1 MVKLHPALVRATSLS
16 TSRQHRVLVVCSLIL
31 CCVPAKVR
39 AAPNQAPA
47 AASSGDL
54 PSDQDLDA
62 LLLAKKWN
70 DLAYSAVA
78 RQEPRIHC
86 PHAGLAA
93 VAARCVGGGSLLGF
107 IYAKDLWDIGE
118 AQKIDDPNKDLRLTA
133 GLITLYTYELIAID
147 GAKCADHSAPSHR
160 VDQLLMNN
168 APALAYLKA
177 QPQEFKDKMVD
188 LAIAMEKKTAP
199 LRKLDDLLCR
209 SGLEEMQAGIA
220 AGKTREVPTP
230 PGQVG
235 KTVEVDP
242 PADFAPRLL
251 TPQSYLPDQEKARAN
266 MKAILL
272 KLIQ

>member
-1 MVKLHPALVRATSLS
+1 MLKLHRALVMGVAI
-16 TSRQHRVLVVCSLIL
+16 CSLLIWSVSGNL
-31 CCVPAKVR
+31 G
-39 AAPNQAPA
+39 AAQNQAPVA
-47 AASSGDL
+47 APADL
-54 PSDQDLDA
+54 LSDQELDA

-70 DLAYSAVA
+70 
-78 RQEPRIHC
+78 E
-86 PHAGLAA
+86 LAA
-93 VAARCVGGGSLLGF
+93 ALSRAKSPDSVVRMLDWLHSRLDAGGGSLLGF

-118 AQKIDDPNKDLRLTA
+118 AQKLADPTKDLRITA

-177 QPQEFKDKMVD
+177 QPPELKNKVVD
-188 LAIAMEKKTAP
+188 LAIAMEKKTAS

-209 SGLEEMQAGIA
+209 GGLEEMQAGIA

-235 KTVEVDP
+235 KSVEVEP

-251 TPQSYLPDQEKARAN
+251 TPQSYLPDQERARAN

>member
-1 MVKLHPALVRATSLS
+1 MIWIAVACVLAGAAPAKLSAAQNQTPAATS
-16 TSRQHRVLVVCSLIL
+16 
-31 CCVPAKVR
+31 A
-39 AAPNQAPA
+39 
-47 AASSGDL
+47 DL

-62 LLLAKKWN
+62 LLLGKKWN
-70 DLAYSAVA
+70 ELATALSRAKSPESVA
-78 RQEPRIHC
+78 RKLDWLQSRLE
-86 PHAGLAA
+86 
-93 VAARCVGGGSLLGF
+93 VGGGSLLGF
-107 IYAKDLWDIGE
+107 IYSRDLWDIGE
-118 AQKIDDPNKDLRLTA
+118 AQKATDPNQDLRLTA

-177 QPQEFKDKMVD
+177 QPQELKNKIVD
-188 LAIAMEKKTAP
+188 LAIAMEKRTAS

-209 SGLEEMQAGIA
+209 SGLEEMQAGLA
-220 AGKTREVPTP
+220 AGKTRDVPTP

-235 KTVEVDP
+235 KSVEVQA

-251 TPQSYLPDQEKARAN
+251 TPQSYLPDQERARAN
-266 MKAILL
+266 MKATLL

>member
-1 MVKLHPALVRATSLS
+1 MFKLHPALV
-16 TSRQHRVLVVCSLIL
+16 VVVCSLIF
-31 CCVPAKVR
+31 CAGSADVG

-47 AASSGDL
+47 AASSAGL

-70 DLAYSAVA
+70 DLASALSRAKSPESVA
-78 RQEPRIHC
+78 RKLDWLQSRLE
-86 PHAGLAA
+86 
-93 VAARCVGGGSLLGF
+93 VGGGSLLGF
-107 IYAKDLWDIGE
+107 IYSKDLWDIGE
-118 AQKIDDPNKDLRLTA
+118 AQKVDDPNKDLRITA
-133 GLITLYTYELIAID
+133 GLITLYTYELIALD

-168 APALAYLKA
+168 APVLAYLKA
-177 QPQEFKDKMVD
+177 QPQELKNKVVD

-235 KTVEVDP
+235 KTVEVEA
-242 PADFAPRLL
+242 PADFAPRYL

-266 MKAILL
+266 MKATLL

>member
-1 MVKLHPALVRATSLS
+1 MSKAHAALAI
-16 TSRQHRVLVVCSLIL
+16 VVCVWSIVGCGISSNL
-31 CCVPAKVR
+31 R
-39 AAPNQAPA
+39 AAPNQKPA
-47 AASSGDL
+47 AASADL

-70 DLAYSAVA
+70 ELGAALSRAKSSESVVRMMDWLQS
-78 RQEPRIHC
+78 RID
-86 PHAGLAA
+86 A
-93 VAARCVGGGSLLGF
+93 GGGSLLGF
-107 IYAKDLWDIGE
+107 IYAKNLWDIGE
-118 AQKIDDPNKDLRLTA
+118 AQKIDDPDKDLRLTA

-177 QPQEFKDKMVD
+177 QPQELKAKIVD

-230 PGQVG
+230 SGQVG
-235 KTVEVDP
+235 KTIEVEP

-266 MKAILL
+266 MKATLL
-272 KLIQ
+272 KLVQ

>member
-1 MVKLHPALVRATSLS
+1 MLKPHLVLTTSIALAG
-16 TSRQHRVLVVCSLIL
+16 LVAGP
-31 CCVPAKVR
+31 VPAR
-39 AAPNQAPA
+39 LNAAPNQPPA
-47 AASSGDL
+47 AASSADL

-70 DLAYSAVA
+70 DLGSALSRAKIPESVA
-78 RQEPRIHC
+78 RKLDWLQSRLE
-86 PHAGLAA
+86 
-93 VAARCVGGGSLLGF
+93 VGGGSLLGF

-118 AQKIDDPNKDLRLTA
+118 AQKVNDPNQDLRLTA

-147 GAKCADHSAPSHR
+147 GAKCADHSAPGHR

-168 APALAYLKA
+168 APGLAYLKA
-177 QPQEFKDKMVD
+177 QPQALKDKIVD
-188 LAIAMEKKTAP
+188 LAIAMEKRTAP

-209 SGLEEMQAGIA
+209 SGLEEMQAGLA

-235 KTVEVDP
+235 KTVEVEP

-251 TPQSYLPDQEKARAN
+251 TPQSYLPDQERARAN
-266 MKAILL
+266 MKATLL

>member
-1 MVKLHPALVRATSLS
+1 MFKLHPALAMTV
-16 TSRQHRVLVVCSLIL
+16 VVCSLIL
-31 CCVPAKVR
+31 CAGAAGVSAGTKSGTCGIVR
-39 AAPNQAPA
+39 GLAVGPGPRCA
-47 AASSGDL
+47 AAGQEMERSWDG
-54 PSDQDLDA
+54 A
-62 LLLAKKWN
+62 L
-70 DLAYSAVA
+70 A
-78 RQEPRIHC
+78 RQRALKSVVRMMDWLQSRIN
-86 PHAGLAA
+86 A
-93 VAARCVGGGSLLGF
+93 GGGSLLGF
-107 IYAKDLWDIGE
+107 IYP
-118 AQKIDDPNKDLRLTA
+118 KISGTLVRLKRSTDRNKDLRITA

-177 QPQEFKDKMVD
+177 QPEEFKVKIVD
-188 LAIAMEKKTAP
+188 LAIAMEKGTAP

-235 KTVEVDP
+235 KTVEVQP

-266 MKAILL
+266 MKATLL

>member
-1 MVKLHPALVRATSLS
+1 MFKLHPALAIAVI
-16 TSRQHRVLVVCSLIL
+16 VCSLAI
-31 CCVPAKVR
+31 CAVPAKVIG
-39 AAPNQAPA
+39 AQNQAPA
-47 AASSGDL
+47 SAPADL
-54 PSDQDLDA
+54 PPDQDLDA

-70 DLAYSAVA
+70 DLASALSRAKSSDSIVRMLDWLRSRLDA
-78 RQEPRIHC
+78 
-86 PHAGLAA
+86 
-93 VAARCVGGGSLLGF
+93 GGGSLLGF

-118 AQKIDDPNKDLRLTA
+118 AQKGDDPNKDLRLTA

-177 QPQEFKDKMVD
+177 QPQELKDKVVD

-209 SGLEEMQAGIA
+209 SGLAEMQAGIA

-235 KTVEVDP
+235 KTIEVDP

-251 TPQSYLPDQEKARAN
+251 TPQSYLPDQERARAN
-266 MKAILL
+266 MRATLL

>member
-1 MVKLHPALVRATSLS
+1 MFKLHPALVIA
-16 TSRQHRVLVVCSLIL
+16 VCSLVVYA
-31 CCVPAKVR
+31 VPAKVR
-39 AAPNQAPA
+39 AAPNLPPA
-47 AASSGDL
+47 AASGDL

-70 DLAYSAVA
+70 DLGSALSRAKSPESVG
-78 RQEPRIHC
+78 RKLDWLQSRLE
-86 PHAGLAA
+86 
-93 VAARCVGGGSLLGF
+93 VGGGSLLGF

-118 AQKIDDPNKDLRLTA
+118 AQKVDDPNKDLRITA

-177 QPQEFKDKMVD
+177 QPQELKAKVVD

-209 SGLEEMQAGIA
+209 SGLEEMQAGIM
-220 AGKTREVPTP
+220 AGKTREVPTQ

-235 KTVEVDP
+235 KSVEVEA

-251 TPQSYLPDQEKARAN
+251 TPQSYLPDQERARAN
-266 MKAILL
+266 MKATLL

>member
-1 MVKLHPALVRATSLS
+1 MPIILVALLGLLTGL
-16 TSRQHRVLVVCSLIL
+16 
-31 CCVPAKVR
+31 VPAKLS
-39 AAPNQAPA
+39 AAPNQTPA
-47 AASSGDL
+47 AASSADL

-70 DLAYSAVA
+70 DLASALSRAKSPESVA
-78 RQEPRIHC
+78 RKLDWLQSRLE
-86 PHAGLAA
+86 
-93 VAARCVGGGSLLGF
+93 VGGGSLLGF
-107 IYAKDLWDIGE
+107 IYARDLWDIGE
-118 AQKIDDPNKDLRLTA
+118 AQKVNDPNQDLRLTA

-177 QPQEFKDKMVD
+177 QPQEFKVKVVD
-188 LAIAMEKKTAP
+188 AAIAMEKKTAP

-209 SGLEEMQAGIA
+209 SGLEEMQAGLA

-235 KTVEVDP
+235 KTVEVAP

-251 TPQSYLPDQEKARAN
+251 TPQSYQPDQERARAN

>member
-1 MVKLHPALVRATSLS
+1 M
-16 TSRQHRVLVVCSLIL
+16 
-31 CCVPAKVR
+31 
-39 AAPNQAPA
+39 
-47 AASSGDL
+47 
-54 PSDQDLDA
+54 
-62 LLLAKKWN
+62 
-70 DLAYSAVA
+70 
-78 RQEPRIHC
+78 
-86 PHAGLAA
+86 
-93 VAARCVGGGSLLGF
+93 LGF

-118 AQKIDDPNKDLRLTA
+118 AQKVDDPNKDLRLTA

-177 QPQEFKDKMVD
+177 QPQEFKDKVVD

-251 TPQSYLPDQEKARAN
+251 TPQSYLPDQERARAN
-266 MKAILL
+266 MKAILF

>member
-1 MVKLHPALVRATSLS
+1 MFKLHPAGAMFLA
-16 TSRQHRVLVVCSLIL
+16 VCSLLI
-31 CCVPAKVR
+31 CAKPTNLI
-39 AAPNQAPA
+39 AAPNQQTTSPSA
-47 AASSGDL
+47 DL
-54 PSDQDLDA
+54 PSDQELDA

-70 DLAYSAVA
+70 DLGAALSRAKSPDAVV
-78 RQEPRIHC
+78 RKLDWLQSR
-86 PHAGLAA
+86 LD
-93 VAARCVGGGSLLGF
+93 VGGGSLLGF
-107 IYAKDLWDIGE
+107 IYAKDLWDIG
-118 AQKIDDPNKDLRLTA
+118 ATQKIDDPNKDLRITA
-133 GLITLYTYELIAID
+133 GLITLYIYELIAID

-168 APALAYLKA
+168 APALGYLKA
-177 QPQEFKDKMVD
+177 QPQELKDKVVD

-266 MKAILL
+266 MKATLL

>member
-1 MVKLHPALVRATSLS
+1 MSNLHPALAMV
-16 TSRQHRVLVVCSLIL
+16 VVVCSLIL
-31 CCVPAKVR
+31 CSVPAKLG

-47 AASSGDL
+47 AASGDL

-70 DLAYSAVA
+70 DLASDLSRAKSPESVA
-78 RQEPRIHC
+78 RKLDWLQSRLE
-86 PHAGLAA
+86 
-93 VAARCVGGGSLLGF
+93 VGGGSLLGF
-107 IYAKDLWDIGE
+107 IYAKDLWDIGD
-118 AQKIDDPNKDLRLTA
+118 AQKVDDPNKDLRLTA

-177 QPQEFKDKMVD
+177 RPQEFKDKVVD

-209 SGLEEMQAGIA
+209 SGLEEMQAGIT

-235 KTVEVDP
+235 KTVEVEA

-251 TPQSYLPDQEKARAN
+251 TPQSYLPDQERARAN
-266 MKAILL
+266 MKATLL

>member
-1 MVKLHPALVRATSLS
+1 MFKLHPALAMTV
-16 TSRQHRVLVVCSLIL
+16 VVCSLLL
-31 CCVPAKVR
+31 CAGPADVS

-47 AASSGDL
+47 PSSADL

-70 DLAYSAVA
+70 DLGTALSHAKSSESVV
-78 RQEPRIHC
+78 RMMDWLQSRIN
-86 PHAGLAA
+86 A
-93 VAARCVGGGSLLGF
+93 GGGSLLGF
-107 IYAKDLWDIGE
+107 IYAKNLWDIGE
-118 AQKIDDPNKDLRLTA
+118 AQKVTDRDKDLRITS

-177 QPQEFKDKMVD
+177 QPEEFKVKIVD
-188 LAIAMEKKTAP
+188 LAIAMEKGTAP

-235 KTVEVDP
+235 KTVEVQP

>member
-1 MVKLHPALVRATSLS
+1 MSRACPVWTICMAVACLLTCGAPAELS
-16 TSRQHRVLVVCSLIL
+16 
-31 CCVPAKVR
+31 
-39 AAPNQAPA
+39 AAPNQPA
-47 AASSGDL
+47 AASYGDL

-70 DLAYSAVA
+70 ELATALSRAKS
-78 RQEPRIHC
+78 QESIVRMLDWLRSRLD
-86 PHAGLAA
+86 A
-93 VAARCVGGGSLLGF
+93 GGGSLLGF
-107 IYAKDLWDIGE
+107 IYSKDLWDIGE
-118 AQKIDDPNKDLRLTA
+118 AQKVDDPNKDLRVTA

-147 GAKCADHSAPSHR
+147 GAKCADHSAPGHR

-177 QPQEFKDKMVD
+177 QPQELKNKVVD

-266 MKAILL
+266 MKSTLL

>member
-1 MVKLHPALVRATSLS
+1 MSKARSALVILLS
-16 TSRQHRVLVVCSLIL
+16 GWSLIMSY
-31 CCVPAKVR
+31 VPAKVR
-39 AAPNQAPA
+39 AAPNQPPA
-47 AASSGDL
+47 AASGEL
-54 PSDQDLDA
+54 PSDQELDA

-70 DLAYSAVA
+70 DLASALSRSKSPESVG
-78 RQEPRIHC
+78 RKLDWLQSKLE
-86 PHAGLAA
+86 
-93 VAARCVGGGSLLGF
+93 VGGGSLLGF

-133 GLITLYTYELIAID
+133 GLIALYTYELIAID

-177 QPQEFKDKMVD
+177 QPQEFKAKIVD

-220 AGKTREVPTP
+220 TGKTREVPTP

-235 KTVEVDP
+235 KTVEVQA
-242 PADFAPRLL
+242 PADFAPRFL

-266 MKAILL
+266 MKATLL

>member
-1 MVKLHPALVRATSLS
+1 MFKLHPALAIVVA
-16 TSRQHRVLVVCSLIL
+16 VCSLLL
-31 CCVPAKVR
+31 CAMPTNLI
-39 AAPNQAPA
+39 AAPNQPVAAP
-47 AASSGDL
+47 SGDL
-54 PSDQDLDA
+54 PSDHDLDA
-62 LLLAKKWN
+62 LLLGKKWN
-70 DLAYSAVA
+70 DLGAALSRAGA
-78 RQEPRIHC
+78 RAKSQESVVRKLDWLRSRLD
-86 PHAGLAA
+86 A
-93 VAARCVGGGSLLGF
+93 GGGSLLGF
-107 IYAKDLWDIGE
+107 IYAKDLWDIGD
-118 AQKIDDPNKDLRLTA
+118 AQKVDDPNEDLRITA
-133 GLITLYTYELIAID
+133 GLIALYTYELIAID

-177 QPQEFKDKMVD
+177 QPQELKDKVVG

-220 AGKTREVPTP
+220 AGKTREVPTA

-251 TPQSYLPDQEKARAN
+251 TPQSYLPDQERARAN
-266 MKAILL
+266 MKATLL

>member
-1 MVKLHPALVRATSLS
+1 MLKPHLVLTTSIALAG
-16 TSRQHRVLVVCSLIL
+16 LVAGP
-31 CCVPAKVR
+31 VPAR
-39 AAPNQAPA
+39 LNAAPNQPPA
-47 AASSGDL
+47 AASSADL

-70 DLAYSAVA
+70 DLGSALSRAKSPESVA
-78 RQEPRIHC
+78 RKLDWLQSRLE
-86 PHAGLAA
+86 
-93 VAARCVGGGSLLGF
+93 VGGGSLLGF

-118 AQKIDDPNKDLRLTA
+118 AQKVNDPNQDLRLTA
-133 GLITLYTYELIAID
+133 GLITLYTYDLIAID
-147 GAKCADHSAPSHR
+147 GAKCADHSAPGHR

-168 APALAYLKA
+168 APGLAYLKA
-177 QPQEFKDKMVD
+177 QPQALKDKIVD
-188 LAIAMEKKTAP
+188 LAIAMEKRTAP

-209 SGLEEMQAGIA
+209 SGLEEMQAGLA

-235 KTVEVDP
+235 KTVEVEP

-251 TPQSYLPDQEKARAN
+251 TPQSYLPDQERARAN
-266 MKAILL
+266 MKATLL

>member
-1 MVKLHPALVRATSLS
+1 MLKSHSALAILAAFWS
-16 TSRQHRVLVVCSLIL
+16 VVMFVAPPGLM
-31 CCVPAKVR
+31 
-39 AAPNQAPA
+39 AAPPQQPA
-47 AASSGDL
+47 AASADL
-54 PSDQDLDA
+54 PSDQELDG

-70 DLAYSAVA
+70 DLGAALSRAQSPDAVVRMLDWLRSRLDA
-78 RQEPRIHC
+78 
-86 PHAGLAA
+86 
-93 VAARCVGGGSLLGF
+93 GGGSLLGF

-118 AQKIDDPNKDLRLTA
+118 AQKVDDPGKDRRITA

-177 QPQEFKDKMVD
+177 QPQELKAKVVD
-188 LAIAMEKKTAP
+188 LAIAMEKKTAS

-209 SGLEEMQAGIA
+209 GGLEEMQAGIA
-220 AGKTREVPTP
+220 AGRTREVPTP

-235 KTVEVDP
+235 KSVEVDP

-251 TPQSYLPDQEKARAN
+251 TPQSYLPDQERARAN
-266 MKAILL
+266 MKATLL

>member
-1 MVKLHPALVRATSLS
+1 MLKQHAVLMILLTVFALVL
-16 TSRQHRVLVVCSLIL
+16 CSPSAQ
-31 CCVPAKVR
+31 VN
-39 AAPNQAPA
+39 AAESQPPV
-47 AASSGDL
+47 AASADL

-70 DLAYSAVA
+70 ELASALA
-78 RQEPRIHC
+78 RAKSSESVVRMMDWLQSRLG
-86 PHAGLAA
+86 A
-93 VAARCVGGGSLLGF
+93 GGGSLLGF
-107 IYAKDLWDIGE
+107 IYAKDLWDLGE
-118 AQKIDDPNKDLRLTA
+118 AQKIDDPNKDLRVTA

-177 QPQEFKDKMVD
+177 QPPEIKAKVVD

-209 SGLEEMQAGIA
+209 GGLEEMQAGIA

-235 KTVEVDP
+235 KTVAVEP

-251 TPQSYLPDQEKARAN
+251 TPQSYLPDQERARAN
-266 MKAILL
+266 MKATLL

>member
-1 MVKLHPALVRATSLS
+1 MLRPHLTLTILFALACL
-16 TSRQHRVLVVCSLIL
+16 LAGP
-31 CCVPAKVR
+31 VPAKIS
-39 AAPNQAPA
+39 AAPNQQPAAPA
-47 AASSGDL
+47 DL
-54 PSDQDLDA
+54 PSDQELDA

-70 DLAYSAVA
+70 DLGTALSRAKSPKSVG
-78 RQEPRIHC
+78 RKLDWLQSRLE
-86 PHAGLAA
+86 
-93 VAARCVGGGSLLGF
+93 VGGGSLLGF
-107 IYAKDLWDIGE
+107 IYARDLWDIGA

-133 GLITLYTYELIAID
+133 GLITLYTYELITID

-160 VDQLLMNN
+160 VDQLLMND

-177 QPQEFKDKMVD
+177 QPQELKDKVVD
-188 LAIAMEKKTAP
+188 LAITMEKKTAP

-220 AGKTREVPTP
+220 AGKTRDVPTP

-235 KTVEVDP
+235 KTVEVEA

-272 KLIQ
+272 KLVQ

>member
-1 MVKLHPALVRATSLS
+1 MSKACPVSVIWVA
-16 TSRQHRVLVVCSLIL
+16 VVCLLAYTAPGRLI
-31 CCVPAKVR
+31 
-39 AAPNQAPA
+39 AAPTQPP
-47 AASSGDL
+47 AASSADL

-70 DLAYSAVA
+70 ELGTALSRAKSPESVGRKLDWLQS
-78 RQEPRIHC
+78 R
-86 PHAGLAA
+86 LD
-93 VAARCVGGGSLLGF
+93 VGGGSLLGF

-118 AQKIDDPNKDLRLTA
+118 AQKVKDPNQDLRLTA

-160 VDQLLMNN
+160 VDQLVMNN

-177 QPQEFKDKMVD
+177 QPQELKDKIVN
-188 LAIAMEKKTAP
+188 LAIAMEKKTAS

-209 SGLEEMQAGIA
+209 SGLEEMQAGLA

-235 KTVEVDP
+235 KSVEVEA

-251 TPQSYLPDQEKARAN
+251 TPQSYQPDQERARAN
-266 MKAILL
+266 MKATLL

>member
-1 MVKLHPALVRATSLS
+1 MFKLHPALVIA
-16 TSRQHRVLVVCSLIL
+16 VCSLVL
-31 CCVPAKVR
+31 CAVPAKLG
-39 AAPNQAPA
+39 AAPNQPSP
-47 AASSGDL
+47 AASSADL
-54 PSDQDLDA
+54 PSDQNLDA

-70 DLAYSAVA
+70 DLASALSRAKSPDSVVRMMDWLRSRLDA
-78 RQEPRIHC
+78 
-86 PHAGLAA
+86 
-93 VAARCVGGGSLLGF
+93 GGGSLLGF

-118 AQKIDDPNKDLRLTA
+118 AQKVDDPNNDLRLTA

-177 QPQEFKDKMVD
+177 QPQELKDRVVD

-209 SGLEEMQAGIA
+209 SGLEEMQAGIMS
-220 AGKTREVPTP
+220 GKTREVPTP

-235 KTVEVDP
+235 KSVEVEA

-251 TPQSYLPDQEKARAN
+251 TPQSYLPDQERARAN
-266 MKAILL
+266 MKATLL

>member
-1 MVKLHPALVRATSLS
+1 MLKPHLVLTTSVALACLLAGPA
-16 TSRQHRVLVVCSLIL
+16 
-31 CCVPAKVR
+31 PAKLS
-39 AAPNQAPA
+39 AAPNPQPA
-47 AASSGDL
+47 ATSVDL
-54 PSDQDLDA
+54 PPDQDLDA

-70 DLAYSAVA
+70 DLGSALSRAKSPDSVA
-78 RQEPRIHC
+78 RKLDWLQSR
-86 PHAGLAA
+86 LD
-93 VAARCVGGGSLLGF
+93 VGGGSLLGF

-133 GLITLYTYELIAID
+133 GRIALYTYELIAID

-177 QPQEFKDKMVD
+177 LPQEFKAKVVD
-188 LAIAMEKKTAP
+188 LAITMEKKTAP

-220 AGKTREVPTP
+220 AGKTRDVPTP

-235 KTVEVDP
+235 KTVEVEA

-251 TPQSYLPDQEKARAN
+251 TPQSYLPDQERARAN
-266 MKAILL
+266 MKATLL

>member
-1 MVKLHPALVRATSLS
+1 MSTARSALVVLLS
-16 TSRQHRVLVVCSLIL
+16 AWFPVIT
-31 CCVPAKVR
+31 CVPATVR

-47 AASSGDL
+47 AALSGDL
-54 PSDQDLDA
+54 PSDQELDG

-70 DLAYSAVA
+70 DLA
-78 RQEPRIHC
+78 
-86 PHAGLAA
+86 AA
-93 VAARCVGGGSLLGF
+93 LSRAKSPGSIIRMLDWLRSRLDAGGGSLLGF
-107 IYAKDLWDIGE
+107 IYAKDLWDLGE
-118 AQKIDDPNKDLRLTA
+118 AQKVDDPNKDLRVTA

-147 GAKCADHSAPSHR
+147 GAKCADHSAPGHR

-177 QPQEFKDKMVD
+177 QPPELKAKVVD
-188 LAIAMEKKTAP
+188 LAIAMEKMTAP

-230 PGQVG
+230 PGQIG

-266 MKAILL
+266 MKATLL
-272 KLIQ
+272 KLVQ

>member
-1 MVKLHPALVRATSLS
+1 MLKPHLVLTTSIALAG
-16 TSRQHRVLVVCSLIL
+16 LVAGP
-31 CCVPAKVR
+31 VPAR
-39 AAPNQAPA
+39 LNAAPNQPPA
-47 AASSGDL
+47 AASSADL

-70 DLAYSAVA
+70 DLGSALSRAKSPESVA
-78 RQEPRIHC
+78 RKLDWLQSRLE
-86 PHAGLAA
+86 
-93 VAARCVGGGSLLGF
+93 VGGGSLLGF

-118 AQKIDDPNKDLRLTA
+118 AQKVNDPNQDLRLTA

-147 GAKCADHSAPSHR
+147 GAKCADHSAPGHR

-168 APALAYLKA
+168 APGLAYLKA
-177 QPQEFKDKMVD
+177 QPQALKDKIVD
-188 LAIAMEKKTAP
+188 LAIAMEKRTAP

-209 SGLEEMQAGIA
+209 SGLEEMQAGLA

-235 KTVEVDP
+235 KTVEVEP

-251 TPQSYLPDQEKARAN
+251 TPQSYLPDQERARAN
-266 MKAILL
+266 MKATLL